1 MEPFNIQKYL
11 TENNLTIISKIREEA
26 EEDLEDQEPTKAD
39 LKSTEKDFR
48 DLDKKKK
55 EYADLQAK
63 VKAIIS
69 KYTVKSS
76 DGSLKL
82 KDVAG
87 YKIAVGNMPDRLKL
101 LKQQIDSVEQPKIDN
116 NEKDSD

>member
-1 MEPFNIQKYL
+1 MQPFNIQKYL

-26 EEDLEDQEPTKAD
+26 EEDTEPTKDD

-48 DLDKKKK
+48 TLDKKKK
-55 EYADLQAK
+55 EYLELQK
-63 VKAIIS
+63 TVKSIIS
-69 KYTVKSS
+69 KYTVKNP
-76 DGSLKL
+76 DGTLKL

-101 LKQQIDSVEQPKIDN
+101 LKQQIDSIEQPKLDQD
-116 NEKDSD
+116 EKDTD

>member
-1 MEPFNIQKYL
+1 MQPFNIQKYL

-26 EEDLEDQEPTKAD
+26 EEDLQDQEPTKAD
-39 LKSTEKDFR
+39 LKSTEKDFK

-69 KYTVKSS
+69 KHTVKAS

-101 LKQQIDSVEQPKIDN
+101 LKQQIDAIEQPKLDQD
-116 NEKDSD
+116 EQDTD